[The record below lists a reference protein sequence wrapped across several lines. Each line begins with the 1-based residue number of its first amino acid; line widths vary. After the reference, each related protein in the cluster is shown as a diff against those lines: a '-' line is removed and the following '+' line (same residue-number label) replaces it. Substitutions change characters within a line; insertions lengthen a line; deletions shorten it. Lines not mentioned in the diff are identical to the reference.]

1 MVFHAKGEADQ
12 EPCEKETIMTR
23 WNRLEYRLIRGSS
36 LLGIMALVLLLAVN
50 PVWGQGKAKNK
61 SVVTSSS
68 FIDAC
73 EAVFASNQTPMSLD
87 FQEAPIEDVMQII
100 SEVSGM
106 NIVLAPEIQGTT
118 TVMLSEVPW
127 GLVLDM
133 VLDNAALGRVC
144 DKNII
149 RVDTKESFRTA
160 KERGEMVTEMIR
172 INYADLKEVSTR
184 IKKLLTP
191 NGTVSSNQ
199 RTNTL
204 VIMDTEI
211 MVKDLI
217 GVVRNLDIPTPQVQ
231 IASKIVQINRNFLQ
245 ELGIQWG
252 FTTITAR
259 NPAFPNAIVTTGAAA
274 GSGVLSNGG
283 GSGFDAAAIGGGALR
298 NGFMVDLATEQ
309 LPFLGLATSLLSR
322 DGDHTLDLQLSA
334 MERQGKS
341 RTVANPKISTAD
353 NKLAKIRQG
362 ERIPF
367 QTFSQ
372 NEGVKTEFVDANLEM
387 EVTPHI
393 TADQKVYLKVKAM
406 QNSPDFANAVG
417 GAPRIDTREA
427 TTEVLVNDGGTAIL
441 GGLHQRVQVENRRA
455 IPYLADI
462 PIIGLIFKST
472 LERDNVDELLIFVT
486 PTIIKAE
493 QPNS

>member
-1 MVFHAKGEADQ
+1 
-12 EPCEKETIMTR
+12 MTR
-23 WNRLEYRLIRGSS
+23 WNRLEGRKINCGFLF
-36 LLGIMALVLLLAVN
+36 GIAALMLLLAVN
-50 PVWGQGKAKNK
+50 PAWSVGSTGKNK
-61 SVVTSSS
+61 AVVTSSS

-73 EAVFASNQTPMSLD
+73 EAIFEKNQTPLSLD

-106 NIVLAPEIQGTT
+106 NIVMAPEIQGNT
-118 TVMLSEVPW
+118 TVMLNDVPW
-127 GLVLDM
+127 GLALDI
-133 VLDNAALGRVC
+133 VLDNAVLGRVC

-160 KERGEMVTEMIR
+160 KERGELVTEMIR
-172 INYADLKEVSTR
+172 INYANLQEVATR
-184 IKKLLTP
+184 VKALLTSA
-191 NGTVSSNQ
+191 GTVTFNE

-204 VIMDTEI
+204 VMMDTEEMI
-211 MVKDLI
+211 KDLI

-252 FTTITAR
+252 FTTITSR
-259 NPAFPNAIVTTGAAA
+259 NPQFPNTIITTGAAA
-274 GSGVLSNGG
+274 GSGVLSAGG
-283 GSGFDAAAIGGGALR
+283 GGGFDAAGLGGNGPVN

-309 LPFLGLATSLLSR
+309 LPFLGLASSLLSR
-322 DGDHTLDLQLSA
+322 DGDHTLDMQLSA
-334 MERQGKS
+334 MERQGRS
-341 RTVANPKISTAD
+341 RTIANPKVSTAD
-353 NKLAKIRQG
+353 NKQAKIRQG

-372 NEGVKTEFVDANLEM
+372 NEGVKTEFVDANLELL
-387 EVTPHI
+387 VTPHI
-393 TADQKVYLKVKAM
+393 TADQKVYLQVTAQ
-406 QNSPDFANAVG
+406 QNSPDFANTVG

-427 TTEVLVNDGGTAIL
+427 VTEVLVVDGGTAIL
-441 GGLHQRVQVENRRA
+441 GGLHQRTQVENRRA

-462 PIIGLIFKST
+462 PILGLLFKSN
-472 LERDNVDELLIFVT
+472 LERDTVDELLIFVT
-486 PTIIKAE
+486 PSIIKAE

>member
-1 MVFHAKGEADQ
+1 
-12 EPCEKETIMTR
+12 MTR
-23 WNRLEYRLIRGSS
+23 WIRLENRVTYYGPLFGVA
-36 LLGIMALVLLLAVN
+36 ALVLLLAVN
-50 PVWGQGKAKNK
+50 PVWGLGKRSKNK

-68 FIDAC
+68 FIDSCDAIFN
-73 EAVFASNQTPMSLD
+73 ENTTPLSLD
-87 FQEAPIEDVMQII
+87 FQDAPIEDVIQII

-106 NIVLAPEIQGTT
+106 NIVLAPEIQGKT
-118 TVMLSEVPW
+118 TVMLNDVPW
-127 GLVLDM
+127 GLALDM
-133 VLDNAALGRVC
+133 VLDNAVLGRVC
-144 DKNII
+144 DENII
-149 RVDTKESFRTA
+149 RIDTKESFRTA
-160 KERGEMVTEMIR
+160 KERGAMVTEMIR
-172 INYADLKEVSTR
+172 INYANLQEVATR
-184 IKKLLTP
+184 VKALLTSE
-191 NGTVSSNQ
+191 GTVTFNE

-204 VIMDTEI
+204 VIMDTGE
-211 MVKDLI
+211 MVKDVVA
-217 GVVRNLDIPTPQVQ
+217 VVRNLDIPTPQVQ

-245 ELGIQWG
+245 ELGVQWG
-252 FTTITAR
+252 FTTVTTR
-259 NPAFPNAIVTTGAAA
+259 NPAFPNTIIATGAAA
-274 GSGVLSNGG
+274 GSGVLSP
-283 GSGFDAAAIGGGALR
+283 GGGAGFNAAALGG
-298 NGFMVDLATEQ
+298 NGPIGQGFMVDLATEQ

-341 RTVANPKISTAD
+341 RTIANPKVSTAD
-353 NKLAKIRQG
+353 NKQAKIRQG

-367 QTFSQ
+367 QTFSE
-372 NEGVKTEFVDANLEM
+372 NEGVKTEFVDANLEL

-393 TADQKVYLKVKAM
+393 TADQKVYLKVKAQ

-427 TTEVLVNDGGTAIL
+427 STEVLVSDGGTAIL
-441 GGLHQRVQVENRRA
+441 GGLHQRTQVENRRA

-462 PIIGLIFKST
+462 PIIGLLFKST

>member
-1 MVFHAKGEADQ
+1 
-12 EPCEKETIMTR
+12 MTR
-23 WNRLEYRLIRGSS
+23 WSRLKNRLTHYGPLYGVA
-36 LLGIMALVLLLAVN
+36 ALVLLLAVN
-50 PVWGQGKAKNK
+50 PVWGQGKKSKNK

-68 FIDAC
+68 FIDTCDAI
-73 EAVFASNQTPMSLD
+73 FAENTTPLSLD
-87 FQEAPIEDVMQII
+87 FQDASIEDVLQVI

-106 NIVLAPEIQGTT
+106 NIVLAPEVQGNT
-118 TVMLSEVPW
+118 TVMLNDVPW
-127 GLVLDM
+127 GLALDM
-133 VLDNAALGRVC
+133 VLDNATLGRVC
-144 DKNII
+144 DRNII

-160 KERGEMVTEMIR
+160 KERGAKVTEMVR
-172 INYADLKEVSTR
+172 INYASLQEVATR
-184 IKKLLTP
+184 VKALLTAD
-191 NGTVSSNQ
+191 GTVTFNE

-204 VIMDTEI
+204 VMMDTAE
-211 MVKDLI
+211 MVKDLVA
-217 GVVRNLDIPTPQVQ
+217 VVRNLDIPTPQVQ

-245 ELGIQWG
+245 ELGLQWG
-252 FTTITAR
+252 IHGITQR
-259 NPAFPNAIVTTGAAA
+259 NPQFPNSIQFTGAAA
-274 GSGVLSNGG
+274 GSGVLSSGG
-283 GSGFDAAAIGGGALR
+283 GSGFNAGNIGGQAGTSPIQ
-298 NGFMVDLATEQ
+298 GFMVDLATEQ

-322 DGDHTLDLQLSA
+322 DADHTLDLQLSA

-341 RTVANPKISTAD
+341 RTIANPKISTAD
-353 NKLAKIRQG
+353 NKQAKIRQG

-367 QTFSQ
+367 QTFSE
-372 NEGVKTEFVDANLEM
+372 NEGVKTEFVDANLEL

-393 TADQKVYLKVKAM
+393 TADQKVYLKVKAQ

-427 TTEVLVNDGGTAIL
+427 STEVLVGDGGTAIL
-441 GGLHQRVQVENRRA
+441 GGLHQRTQVENRRA

-462 PIIGLIFKST
+462 PIIGLLFKST